1 MAQLRTLPKAYE
13 AFKAKDPET
22 ALTKNYFR
30 TLLKTGAIPSVR
42 LGKNYLIDVE
52 TLDDHISAAL
62 RVF

>member
-1 MAQLRTLPKAYE
+1 MAQFRTLPKAYE

-30 TLLKTGAIPSVR
+30 TLVKTGAIPSVR

-52 TLDDHISAAL
+52 TLDEHISVAL
-62 RVF
+62 RCF

>member
-30 TLLKTGAIPSVR
+30 TLIKTGAIPSVR

-52 TLDDHISAAL
+52 TLDQHISEAL
-62 RVF
+62 RGD